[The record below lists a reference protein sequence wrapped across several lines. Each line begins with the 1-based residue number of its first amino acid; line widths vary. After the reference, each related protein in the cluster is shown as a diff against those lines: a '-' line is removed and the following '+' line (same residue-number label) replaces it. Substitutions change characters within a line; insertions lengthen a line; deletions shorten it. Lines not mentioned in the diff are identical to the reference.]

1 MYLCVK
7 ATDIVMSKIVENK
20 FTLYC
25 RLHVIIEIIQFV
37 KCPGA
42 KLIDDL

>member
-1 MYLCVK
+1 MYKNHRHRYVK
-7 ATDIVMSKIVENK
+7 KLENK

-25 RLHVIIEIIQFV
+25 GLHVIIGIIQFV